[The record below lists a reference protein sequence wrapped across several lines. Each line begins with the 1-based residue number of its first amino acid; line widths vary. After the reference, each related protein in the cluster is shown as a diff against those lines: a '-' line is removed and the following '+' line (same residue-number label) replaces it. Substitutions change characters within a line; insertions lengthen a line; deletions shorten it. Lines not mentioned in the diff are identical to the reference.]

1 MVGKEEDVV
10 FSVVRSSKIQTLI
23 RSSLEE
29 VASGEG
35 WSNVKRLIVTD
46 CEKKFNFILD
56 INFLKSRRCHLI
68 NTVWCNIFFCSLAA
82 HTCLDHRVSSS
93 TNTN

>member
-29 VASGEG
+29 VASGEA
-35 WSNVKRLIVTD
+35 NVKRLIVTD

-56 INFLKSRRCHLI
+56 INFLKSRR
-68 NTVWCNIFFCSLAA
+68 
-82 HTCLDHRVSSS
+82 LD
-93 TNTN
+93 